1 MKFKG
6 TKGELEMKFMPG
18 GICIGIGTVGDYC
31 QITANSILPES
42 DEEYAK
48 EKEEL
53 EANMQLYASAPELLG
68 ALISVSECLN
78 LYAAQLGMHVEGS
91 TMKSDSD
98 DIYGAITAL
107 NQSREAIEKALK

>member
-6 TKGELEMKFMPG
+6 TKGELEMKFMQG

-53 EANMQLYASAPELLG
+53 EANMQLYAAAPELLK
-68 ALISVSECLN
+68 ALQDLSN
-78 LYAAQLGMHVEGS
+78 ANQD
-91 TMKSDSD
+91 DSSWNYQASLD
-98 DIYGAITAL
+98 QAK
-107 NQSREAIEKALK
+107 NAIEKALKK

>member
-1 MKFKG
+1 MNWKG
-6 TKGELEMKFMPG
+6 TKGVLEMKFMPG

-53 EANMQLYASAPELLG
+53 EANMQLYASAPELLK
-68 ALISVSECLN
+68 ALQDLSN
-78 LYAAQLGMHVEGS
+78 ANQD
-91 TMKSDSD
+91 DSSWNYQASLD
-98 DIYGAITAL
+98 QAK
-107 NQSREAIEKALK
+107 NAIEKALK

>member
-6 TKGELEMKFMPG
+6 TKGELEMKFMQG

-53 EANMQLYASAPELLG
+53 EANMQLYATAPNLLNACNNAIYELE
-68 ALISVSECLN
+68 LIN
-78 LYAAQLGMHVEGS
+78 GS
-91 TMKSDSD
+91 KE
-98 DIYGAITAL
+98 IAVL
-107 NQSREAIEKALK
+107 ELRKAIEKALK

>member
-6 TKGELEMKFMPG
+6 TKGELEMKFMQG

-53 EANMQLYASAPELLG
+53 EANMQLYAAAPNLINACNNAIYELE
-68 ALISVSECLN
+68 LIN
-78 LYAAQLGMHVEGS
+78 GS
-91 TMKSDSD
+91 KE
-98 DIYGAITAL
+98 IAVL
-107 NQSREAIEKALK
+107 ELRKAIEKALK